1 MRVIRHFFVI
11 LIKGYS
17 YLISPFLGNNCR
29 YYPTCSAYT
38 MEAVEK
44 HGVLRGLWLGIK
56 RIGRCHP
63 WHEGGVDPV
72 PEPKHKCRDRHH
84 DE

>member
-1 MRVIRHFFVI
+1 MSMVRQLFVL

-29 YYPTCSAYT
+29 YYPTCSAYAQ
-38 MEAVEK
+38 EAVEK
-44 HGVLRGLWLGIK
+44 HGVLRGLWLGVK

-72 PEPKHKCRDRHH
+72 PEPKHKCSGDKHG
-84 DE
+84 

>member
-1 MRVIRHFFVI
+1 MMRRIMGY

-17 YLISPFLGNNCR
+17 LLISPFLGNNCR

-38 MEAVEK
+38 QEAIEL
-44 HGVLRGLWLGIK
+44 HGVWRGLWLGLR

-63 WHEGGVDPV
+63 FHEGGVDPV
-72 PEPKHKCRDRHH
+72 PGSDLERQVREQSH
-84 DE
+84 E

>member
-1 MRVIRHFFVI
+1 MRRLVIT
-11 LIKGYS
+11 LIKGYG
-17 YLISPFLGNNCR
+17 YLISPFLGDNCR

-38 MEAVEK
+38 QEAVER
-44 HGVLRGLWLGIK
+44 HGVLRGSWLGIR
-56 RIGRCHP
+56 RILRCHP

-72 PEPKHKCRDRHH
+72 PELDVATEPA